1 MSQNSILAILRWAHA
16 HLFHLSE
23 VSFINTDS
31 RFVQPNEKPR
41 QDNNDLVNELI
52 RFPEVL
58 LIDEK
63 GQQLGVKS
71 RDEALRYAELKN
83 LDLLCVAPMAK
94 PPVCKIINYGKF
106 KFEQQKKL
114 KEMKKNQKVVETK
127 EVRLSPQTDIGDLKT
142 KARAVEKWI
151 KDGNKV
157 KVTMRY
163 RGRQL
168 SHIDVG
174 EDTLNKFLELVSEF
188 TIVEKKP
195 VLEGK
200 FLMCYI
206 AAKPNK

>member
-1 MSQNSILAILRWAHA
+1 
-16 HLFHLSE
+16 
-23 VSFINTDS
+23 
-31 RFVQPNEKPR
+31 
-41 QDNNDLVNELI
+41 
-52 RFPEVL
+52 
-58 LIDEK
+58 
-63 GQQLGVKS
+63 
-71 RDEALRYAELKN
+71 
-83 LDLLCVAPMAK
+83 
-94 PPVCKIINYGKF
+94 
-106 KFEQQKKL
+106 
-114 KEMKKNQKVVETK
+114 MKKNQKVVETK

-151 KDGNKV
+151 KDGDKV

-206 AAKPNK
+206 AAKPAK

>member
-1 MSQNSILAILRWAHA
+1 MLVITHKG
-16 HLFHLSE
+16 
-23 VSFINTDS
+23 
-31 RFVQPNEKPR
+31 EK
-41 QDNNDLVNELI
+41 
-52 RFPEVL
+52 
-58 LIDEK
+58 
-63 GQQLGVKS
+63 LGVLS
-71 RDEALRYAELKN
+71 RQAALDAADEHN
-83 LDLLCVAPMAK
+83 LDLVLVSPEGN
-94 PPVCKIINYGKF
+94 PPVAKLMDYSRF
-106 KFEQQKKL
+106 RFEQQKKL

-151 KDGNKV
+151 KDGDKV

-206 AAKPNK
+206 AAKPAK

>member
-1 MSQNSILAILRWAHA
+1 M
-16 HLFHLSE
+16 F
-23 VSFINTDS
+23 FINTDS
-31 RFVQPNEKPR
+31 RFVQPNERPR

-63 GQQLGVKS
+63 GQQLGVKT
-71 RDEALRYAELKN
+71 RDEALRYAEMKN
-83 LDLLCVAPMAK
+83 LDVLCVAPMAK
-94 PPVCKIINYGKF
+94 PPVCKIINYGKY

-114 KEMKKNQKVVETK
+114 KEMKKNQKIVETK

-151 KDGNKV
+151 KEGNKV

-188 TIVEKKP
+188 AIVEKKP

-206 AAKPNK
+206 AAKPIK